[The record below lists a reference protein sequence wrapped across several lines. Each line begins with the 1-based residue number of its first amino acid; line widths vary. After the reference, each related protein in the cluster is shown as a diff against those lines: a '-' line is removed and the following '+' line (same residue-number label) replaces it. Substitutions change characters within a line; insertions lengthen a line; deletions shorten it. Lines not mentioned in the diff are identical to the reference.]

1 MSGFPASVFTAIP
14 VDSGF
19 SDYYGS
25 CVALPAGCGFRQSP
39 VAYIKHELSAFSVK
53 GFSHVTFAIS
63 LYLEALHPEYH
74 TLVPV
79 HMTSARMT
87 YVSVPFVCRR
97 MISPSSGC
105 QSSSLAFVLI
115 RRFSS
120 PYRPGFRNLLT
131 GLYPPPQRQRHAAL
145 PVGFHLSD
153 KSWDDGVFFHL
164 PFFDIFLPAAC
175 SRRHLIYTLTGAH
188 TFPTAWHQQRDYL
201 PELCEAGH

>member
-1 MSGFPASVFTAIP
+1 LKKQTASLRHVSGFPASVFTAIP
-14 VDSGF
+14 VDSGS

-74 TLVPV
+74 TLAPI

-97 MISPSSGC
+97 TISPSFGC

-120 PYRPGFRNLLT
+120 PYWPGFRNLLT
-131 GLYPPPQRQRHAAL
+131 GLYPPLSAATTCCT
-145 PVGFHLSD
+145 PHWVSPSG
-153 KSWDDGVFFHL
+153 
-164 PFFDIFLPAAC
+164 
-175 SRRHLIYTLTGAH
+175 
-188 TFPTAWHQQRDYL
+188 
-201 PELCEAGH
+201 

>member
-1 MSGFPASVFTAIP
+1 MDGFPVSIFTAIP
-14 VDSGF
+14 VHSGS

-39 VAYIKHELSAFSVK
+39 VAYIKHEPSAFSVK

-74 TLVPV
+74 TLVPI

-87 YVSVPFVCRR
+87 YVSIPFVCRHT
-97 MISPSSGC
+97 MSPSFGC
-105 QSSSLAFVLI
+105 HSSSLAFVLI

-131 GLYPPPQRQRHAAL
+131 GLYPPHRGNDMLHSPL
-145 PVGFHLSD
+145 GFPFRISR
-153 KSWDDGVFFHL
+153 GMTGYFFHL
-164 PFFDIFLPAAC
+164 PFFDTFLPAAC
-175 SRRHLIYTLTGAH
+175 SRRHLIHALTGARIIR
-188 TFPTAWHQQRDYL
+188 TWNY
-201 PELCEAGH
+201 

>member
-1 MSGFPASVFTAIP
+1 MSGFPASVFTAVP

-74 TLVPV
+74 TLVPI

-97 MISPSSGC
+97 TISPSFGC

-131 GLYPPPQRQRHAAL
+131 DLYPPLSAATT
-145 PVGFHLSD
+145 G
-153 KSWDDGVFFHL
+153 
-164 PFFDIFLPAAC
+164 
-175 SRRHLIYTLTGAH
+175 SRSKLTLT
-188 TFPTAWHQQRDYL
+188 TAEGDWISAADAVSMQRALTANVEIRDDIS
-201 PELCEAGH
+201 